1 VSEEIELLT
10 EIRDLLQVIAEPELA
25 KIEAKKRSSLRA
37 VVGSSGKK
45 AKAVLLMDGT
55 RSQSGIVRDSAMD
68 QGDVSRLVKRLA
80 AAQLISADEKS
91 PRLLVKIPPTFFSG
105 DSADE

>member
-1 VSEEIELLT
+1 VSEEVELLT
-10 EIRDLLQVIAEPELA
+10 EIRDLLQVIAEPVLA
-25 KIEAKKRSSLRA
+25 KIEAKRRSALQA

-45 AKAVLLMDGT
+45 ANAVLLMDGR
-55 RSQSGIVRDSAMD
+55 RSQSEIARDSAMD
-68 QGDVSRLVKRLA
+68 HGNLSRLVKGLA

-91 PRLLVKIPPTFFSG
+91 SRLLVTIPPTFFSG